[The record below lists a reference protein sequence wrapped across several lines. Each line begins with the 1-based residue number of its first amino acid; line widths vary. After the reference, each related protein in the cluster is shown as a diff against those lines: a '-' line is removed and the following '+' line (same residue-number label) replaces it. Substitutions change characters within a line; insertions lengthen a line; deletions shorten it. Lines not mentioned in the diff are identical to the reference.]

1 MVSYSGSLREDAFFN
16 EAGNPLRFS
25 KSGNPE
31 IEKAY
36 ATHYVDLGRA
46 EQLKKE
52 KMEKAAAIR
61 AGRLGKTSGMPEMN
75 ISENNNG

>member
-31 IEKAY
+31 IEKPMQ
-36 ATHYVDLGRA
+36 HIMWIWEG
-46 EQLKKE
+46 Q
-52 KMEKAAAIR
+52 
-61 AGRLGKTSGMPEMN
+61 S
-75 ISENNNG
+75 S